1 MFQNDLKLV
10 DKTMGSAIILRAV
23 NGVCHK
29 NISEDHCDRL
39 SPEVKTAR
47 VHGVKSLKKIIQI
60 ENKVL
65 YFAKLQE
72 KFVTRFIHLQSWH

>member
-1 MFQNDLKLV
+1 MFQNHLNLV

-29 NISEDHCDRL
+29 NISENHCGRL

-47 VHGVKSLKKIIQI
+47 VHGVKSLKKIIRM
-60 ENKVL
+60 ENKFL
-65 YFAKLQE
+65 YFAKFQE
-72 KFVTRFIHLQSWH
+72 KLVIRFLHF